1 MSDSPARRPASGSCC
16 GGPRGGA
23 SVNKKHRYQRR
34 PHPET
39 GGGTYS
45 RSMIPPGAFLRRRGW
60 GTTGSS
66 HRYAM
71 RKLRTQA
78 ICQVRPRARDPRRGI
93 SSSRSTRSLG
103 SAGDAPP
110 PAGGEGSSLSTLAPQ
125 FPPLRR
131 RLAGDGFRTGFAASV
146 PFAAASPLGVAGAS
160 IGAAIYSI
168 ALSSLR
174 P

>member
-1 MSDSPARRPASGSCC
+1 
-16 GGPRGGA
+16 
-23 SVNKKHRYQRR
+23 
-34 PHPET
+34 
-39 GGGTYS
+39 
-45 RSMIPPGAFLRRRGW
+45 MIPPGAFLRRRGW

-78 ICQVRPRARDPRRGI
+78 IGQVRPRARDPRGRFLRL
-93 SSSRSTRSLG
+93 SRSTRSLG

-110 PAGGEGSSLSTLAPQ
+110 PAGGEGSVFRPKSAPQ

-146 PFAAASPLGVAGAS
+146 PFAAASPRGVAGAS
-160 IGAAIYSI
+160 IGAAILNTI

-174 P
+174 PLRARDGVTTEEARARTARSRFFSTAAALERQLPG